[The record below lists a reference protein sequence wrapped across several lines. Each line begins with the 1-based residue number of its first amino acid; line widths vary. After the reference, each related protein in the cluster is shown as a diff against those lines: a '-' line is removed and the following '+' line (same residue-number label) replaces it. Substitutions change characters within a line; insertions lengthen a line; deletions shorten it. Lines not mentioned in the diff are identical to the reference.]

1 MQEVAREMIPVVDVF
16 AGPGGLNEG
25 FSSVERDGGAVFRI
39 AASFEK
45 DPMAVRTLTLR
56 SAVRELSAAGL
67 PEQYCRMLQGDID
80 LRTLLSDEA
89 FRDAWGRAERH
100 VHEITL
106 GEAARSDVEK
116 RIKDALNGEKDWVL
130 IGGPPCQAYS
140 LVGRSRRAK
149 DPKFLEDEKHF
160 LYREYLDIIERCRP
174 AVFVMENV
182 KGLLSADH
190 SGRNMFDLITSDLGM
205 DGEYCVR
212 SLVVNDETPSP
223 RDFVIR
229 AEYYG
234 IPQKRHRVIL
244 LGIRRDVDVSRL
256 RPLTPRPRTTLRD
269 TISGMEAVS
278 PHVTRTKGSQGVELA
293 RARENG
299 MLHASAYLTQN
310 ELPPARVEPGATE
323 LLEWLRRNDPPVSQH
338 DPRGHMAS
346 DISRYAFLAS
356 LAAADVSLRVQD
368 LPKELLPNHQ
378 NVNGDSTPF
387 TDRFKVQRW
396 DEPSSTIASHIAKDG
411 HYYIHPDPH
420 QSRSLTV
427 REAARLQTFPD
438 DYFFVGNRT
447 QQYQQVGNAVPP
459 LLAKQIAERV
469 HDLLA
474 P

>member
-1 MQEVAREMIPVVDVF
+1 MIPVVDVF

-25 FSSVERDGGAVFRI
+25 FSSVRRDGGSVFRI

-45 DPMAVRTLTLR
+45 DPRAVETLTLR
-56 SAVRELSAAGL
+56 SVVRELSREGL
-67 PEQYCRMLQGDID
+67 PKEYCRLLQGDID
-80 LRTLLSDEA
+80 LHTLLSREP
-89 FRDAWGRAERH
+89 FRSAWQRAQRH
-100 VHEITL
+100 VHELTL
-106 GEAARSDVEK
+106 GEAARGDVEE
-116 RIKDALNGEKDWVL
+116 RIKDAVGDREDWVL

-149 DPKFLEDEKHF
+149 DPTFLEDEKHF
-160 LYREYLDIIERCRP
+160 LYKEYLDIIERCRP

-182 KGLLSADH
+182 KGLLSASH
-190 SGRNMFDLITSDLGM
+190 SRRNMFDLITSDLRM
-205 DGEYCVR
+205 NDEYCVR
-212 SLVVNDETPSP
+212 SLVVDDAYP
-223 RDFVIR
+223 RPKDFVIR
-229 AEYYG
+229 AEDHG

-244 LGIRRDVDVSRL
+244 LGIRHDVDLSRL
-256 RPLTPRPRTTLRD
+256 RPLERRPRTTLRD
-269 TISGMEAVS
+269 TIGDMEPVS

-299 MLHASAYLTQN
+299 LVHAWSYLRQDG
-310 ELPPARVEPGATE
+310 LPPATVQSEATE

-356 LAAADVSLRVQD
+356 LAAADVNLRVQD
-368 LPKELLPNHQ
+368 LPEELLPNHR
-378 NVNGDSTPF
+378 NVNGESTPF

-411 HYYIHPDPH
+411 HYYIHPDPG

-447 QQYQQVGNAVPP
+447 QQYHQVGNAVPP

-469 HDLLA
+469 YDLLD
-474 P
+474 

>member
-1 MQEVAREMIPVVDVF
+1 MIPVVDVF

-25 FSSVERDGGAVFRI
+25 FSSVMRGGEPVFRI

-45 DPMAVRTLTLR
+45 EPRAVETLMLR
-56 SAVRELSAAGL
+56 SAVRELSEGEL
-67 PEQYCRMLQGDID
+67 PRDYRRLLQGDID
-80 LRTLLSDEA
+80 LPTLLSRHS
-89 FRDAWGRAERH
+89 FRSAWDKAGQH
-100 VHEITL
+100 VHEVTL
-106 GEAARSDVEK
+106 GEAARSDVEE
-116 RIKDALNGEKDWVL
+116 RIRRAVGAREDWVL

-140 LVGRSRRAK
+140 LVGRSRRTH
-149 DPKFLEDEKHF
+149 DPDFLADEKHF

-182 KGLLSADH
+182 KGLLSAGH
-190 SGRNMFDLITSDLGM
+190 SGRNMFDLITSDLRM
-205 DGEYCVR
+205 NGEYHVR
-212 SLVVNDETPSP
+212 SLVVDDEAPRP

-229 AEYYG
+229 AENYG

-244 LGIRRDVDVSRL
+244 LGVRHDVDLTRL
-256 RPLTPRPRTTLRD
+256 RPLTPRATRSTVRD
-269 TISGMEAVS
+269 TISGMEPVS
-278 PHVTRTKGSQGVELA
+278 PRVTRTKGSQGTELT

-299 MLHASAYLTQN
+299 MVHASAHLRQ
-310 ELPPARVEPGATE
+310 EGLPPAPTEPGDTE
-323 LLEWLRRNDPPVSQH
+323 LMGWLRRNDPPVSQH

-356 LAAADVSLRVQD
+356 LAEAGVSLRVQD
-368 LPKELLPNHQ
+368 LPKELLPDHR
-378 NVNGDSTPF
+378 NVNGESTPF

-396 DEPSSTIASHIAKDG
+396 DGPSSTIASHIAKDG
-411 HYYIHPDPH
+411 HYYIHPDPG

-447 QQYQQVGNAVPP
+447 QQYHQVGNAVPP

-469 HDLLA
+469 YDLLE